1 MKFWFSFVLLMGAW
15 IAQSQDASS
24 RIDMNRIPQRKI
36 RTLVNSQFKDE
47 NIHYFREIRS
57 TYHEGQDLKG
67 YHMLESVYYLKELPE
82 KVWNTYQTTSPAE
95 SWNGSMISFGLLLS
109 KYQNTIMYNNDKYYA
124 GIDTGQ
130 VFYVNLRI
138 MKGLYNL
145 AVGLEIINIDSTHK
159 SITFSY
165 LKGGKSQGEQ
175 TILFRPTKKGYTEII
190 HETAFKSGSFF
201 RDRYL
206 YPYFHKIAIN
216 EFHRN
221 MKRCLNENN
230 RLLAIRSSK

>member
-1 MKFWFSFVLLMGAW
+1 MKFWISLILLMGTL
-15 IAQSQDASS
+15 IAQSQNATGH
-24 RIDMNRIPQRKI
+24 IDMNRIPQRKI
-36 RTLVNSQFKDE
+36 RILVNTQFNE
-47 NIHYFREIRS
+47 NNIQDFKEIRS
-57 TYHEGQDLKG
+57 TYKKGQDLKG

-82 KVWNTYQTTSPAE
+82 KVWKTYENTSPAT

-109 KYQNTIMYNNDKYYA
+109 KSRNTVMYNNDKYYS

-145 AVGLEIINIDSTHK
+145 AVGLEIINIDSTRK
-159 SITFSY
+159 SITYSY

-175 TILFRPTKKGYTEII
+175 TIYFRVTKKGYTEII

-221 MKRCLNENN
+221 MKRCMNERNK
-230 RLLAIRSSK
+230 LLAEKVSK

>member
-1 MKFWFSFVLLMGAW
+1 MKFRISLLLLMGTM
-15 IAQSQDASS
+15 IAQSQNTAGH
-24 RIDMNRIPQRKI
+24 IDLNRIPQRKI
-36 RTLVNSQFKDE
+36 RTLVNTQFNDN
-47 NIHYFREIRS
+47 NIQYFKELRS
-57 TYHEGQDLKG
+57 TYKKGQDLKG
-67 YHMLESVYYLKELPE
+67 YHILESVYYLKELPE
-82 KVWNTYQTTSPAE
+82 KVWKIYQNTSPAE

-109 KYQNTIMYNNDKYYA
+109 KSKNTVMYNNDKYYS

-145 AVGLEIINIDSTHK
+145 AVGLEIINIDSTQK

-175 TILFRPTKKGYTEII
+175 TIFFIPTKKGHTEII
-190 HETAFKSGSFF
+190 HETAFKSGSFI

-221 MKRCLNENN
+221 MKRCINENN
-230 RLLAIRSSK
+230 KLLAQKISK

>member
-1 MKFWFSFVLLMGAW
+1 MKFWISLFLLMGTL
-15 IAQSQDASS
+15 IAQSQNAAG

-36 RTLVNSQFKDE
+36 RILVNTQFNDN
-47 NIHYFREIRS
+47 NIQYFKEIRS
-57 TYHEGQDLKG
+57 TYKQGQDLKG
-67 YHMLESVYYLKELPE
+67 YRMLESVYYLKELPE
-82 KVWNTYQTTSPAE
+82 KVWKTYENTSPAE

-109 KYQNTIMYNNDKYYA
+109 KSGNTVMYNNDKYYS

-145 AVGLEIINIDSTHK
+145 AVGLEIINIDSTRK
-159 SITFSY
+159 SITYSY
-165 LKGGKSQGEQ
+165 VKGGKSQGEQ
-175 TILFRPTKKGYTEII
+175 TIFFRPTKKGYTEII
-190 HETAFKSGSFF
+190 HETAFKSGSFI

-221 MKRCLNENN
+221 MKRYMNESNKLIAERVSN
-230 RLLAIRSSK
+230 

>member
-1 MKFWFSFVLLMGAW
+1 MK
-15 IAQSQDASS
+15 
-24 RIDMNRIPQRKI
+24 
-36 RTLVNSQFKDE
+36 TY
-47 NIHYFREIRS
+47 NISGKYRS
-57 TYHEGQDLKG
+57 TYHKGQDLKG

-82 KVWNTYQTTSPAE
+82 KVWKTYQNTSPAE

-109 KYQNTIMYNNDKYYA
+109 KSKNTVMYNNDKYYS

-165 LKGGKSQGEQ
+165 LKGGKSQG
-175 TILFRPTKKGYTEII
+175 
-190 HETAFKSGSFF
+190 
-201 RDRYL
+201 
-206 YPYFHKIAIN
+206 
-216 EFHRN
+216 
-221 MKRCLNENN
+221 
-230 RLLAIRSSK
+230 

>member
-1 MKFWFSFVLLMGAW
+1 MKFLISLFLFMGTLV
-15 IAQSQDASS
+15 AQSQNAAG

-36 RTLVNSQFKDE
+36 RTLVNTQFNE
-47 NIHYFREIRS
+47 SNIQYFNEIRS
-57 TYHEGQDLKG
+57 TYQKGQDLKG
-67 YHMLESVYYLKELPE
+67 YRMLESVYYLKELPE
-82 KVWNTYQTTSPAE
+82 KVWKIYQNTSPAE
-95 SWNGSMISFGLLLS
+95 SWKGSMISFGLLLS
-109 KYQNTIMYNNDKYYA
+109 KSKNTVMYNNDKYYS

-145 AVGLEIINIDSTHK
+145 AVGLEIINIDSTRK

-175 TILFRPTKKGYTEII
+175 TIFFRPTKKGYTEIV
-190 HETAFKSGSFF
+190 HETAFKSGSFI

-221 MKRCLNENN
+221 MKRCMNESN
-230 RLLAIRSSK
+230 RLLAEKVSK

>member
-1 MKFWFSFVLLMGAW
+1 
-15 IAQSQDASS
+15 
-24 RIDMNRIPQRKI
+24 
-36 RTLVNSQFKDE
+36 
-47 NIHYFREIRS
+47 
-57 TYHEGQDLKG
+57 
-67 YHMLESVYYLKELPE
+67 LKELPD
-82 KVWNTYQTTSPAE
+82 KVWKTYQNTSPAE

-109 KYQNTIMYNNDKYYA
+109 KSQNTVMYNNDKYYA

-145 AVGLEIINIDSTHK
+145 AVGLEIINIDHAQR

-175 TILFRPTKKGYTEII
+175 TIIFKPTKKGYTEIV
-190 HETAFKSGSFF
+190 HMTAFKSGSFI

-221 MKRCLNENN
+221 MKRQMNESDE
-230 RLLAIRSSK
+230 LLAEIN

>member
-1 MKFWFSFVLLMGAW
+1 MFLLMCTL
-15 IAQSQDASS
+15 IAQSQNAAG
-24 RIDMNRIPQRKI
+24 RIDMNRIPQKKV
-36 RTLVNSQFKDE
+36 RTLVNTQFNDN
-47 NIHYFREIRS
+47 NIQYFNQIRS
-57 TYHEGQDLKG
+57 TYQKGQDLKG

-82 KVWNTYQTTSPAE
+82 KVWKTYENTSPAK

-109 KYQNTIMYNNDKYYA
+109 KSKNTVMYNNDKYYS

-138 MKGLYNL
+138 MKGIYNL
-145 AVGLEIINIDSTHK
+145 AVGLEIINIDSTKK

-175 TILFRPTKKGYTEII
+175 TIFFRTTKKGYTEII
-190 HETAFKSGSFF
+190 HETAFKSGSFI

-221 MKRCLNENN
+221 MKRCMNEST
-230 RLLAIRSSK
+230 RLLAEKVSK

>member
-1 MKFWFSFVLLMGAW
+1 MKFWISLFLLMGTL
-15 IAQSQDASS
+15 IARSQNATGH
-24 RIDMNRIPQRKI
+24 IDMNRIPQRKI
-36 RTLVNSQFKDE
+36 RILVNTQFNE
-47 NIHYFREIRS
+47 NNIQYFKEIRS
-57 TYHEGQDLKG
+57 TYKKGQDLKG
-67 YHMLESVYYLKELPE
+67 YHKLESVYYLKELPE
-82 KVWNTYQTTSPAE
+82 KVWKTYENTSPAE

-109 KYQNTIMYNNDKYYA
+109 KSQNTVMYNNDKYYS

-145 AVGLEIINIDSTHK
+145 AVGLEIINIDSLRK
-159 SITFSY
+159 SITYSY

-175 TILFRPTKKGYTEII
+175 TIFFRATKKGYTEII

-221 MKRCLNENN
+221 MKRSMNASN
-230 RLLAIRSSK
+230 RLLAERVL

>member
-1 MKFWFSFVLLMGAW
+1 MFLLMGTL
-15 IAQSQDASS
+15 IAQSQNAAD
-24 RIDMNRIPQRKI
+24 RIDMNRIPQKKV
-36 RTLVNSQFKDE
+36 RTLVNAQFNDN
-47 NIHYFREIRS
+47 NIQYFKEIKS
-57 TYHEGQDLKG
+57 TYKQGQDLKG
-67 YHMLESVYYLKELPE
+67 YRMLESVYYLKELPE
-82 KVWNTYQTTSPAE
+82 KVWKTYENTSPAE

-109 KYQNTIMYNNDKYYA
+109 KSRNTVMYNNDKYYS

-138 MKGLYNL
+138 LKGLYNL
-145 AVGLEIINIDSTHK
+145 AVGLEIINIDSTQM
-159 SITFSY
+159 SITYSY

-175 TILFRPTKKGYTEII
+175 TIFFRPTKKGYTEII

-221 MKRCLNENN
+221 MKRCMNESNK
-230 RLLAIRSSK
+230 LLAEKVSK

>member
-1 MKFWFSFVLLMGAW
+1 MKFWISLFLLLGTL
-15 IAQSQDASS
+15 IAQSQNAAG

-36 RTLVNSQFKDE
+36 RTLVNTQFSDN
-47 NIHYFREIRS
+47 NIQYFKEIRS
-57 TYHEGQDLKG
+57 TYHKGQDLKG

-82 KVWNTYQTTSPAE
+82 KVWKTYQNTSPAE

-109 KYQNTIMYNNDKYYA
+109 KSKNTVMYNNDTYYS

-145 AVGLEIINIDSTHK
+145 AVGLEIISIDSTHK

-165 LKGGKSQGEQ
+165 VKGGKSQGEQ
-175 TILFRPTKKGYTEII
+175 TIFFRPTKKGYTEII
-190 HETAFKSGSFF
+190 HETAFRSGSFI

-221 MKRCLNENN
+221 MKRCMNESNK
-230 RLLAIRSSK
+230 LLAEKVSK

>member
-1 MKFWFSFVLLMGAW
+1 MKFLISLFLLMGTL
-15 IAQSQDASS
+15 IAQSQNAAG

-36 RTLVNSQFKDE
+36 RTLVNTQFNE
-47 NIHYFREIRS
+47 SNIQYFKEIRS
-57 TYHEGQDLKG
+57 TYQKGQDLKG

-82 KVWNTYQTTSPAE
+82 KVWKTYQNTSPAE

-109 KYQNTIMYNNDKYYA
+109 KSKNTVMYNNDKYYS

-175 TILFRPTKKGYTEII
+175 TIFFIPTKKGYTEII
-190 HETAFKSGSFF
+190 HETAFKSGSFI

-221 MKRCLNENN
+221 MKRCMNESN
-230 RLLAIRSSK
+230 RLLAEKVSK